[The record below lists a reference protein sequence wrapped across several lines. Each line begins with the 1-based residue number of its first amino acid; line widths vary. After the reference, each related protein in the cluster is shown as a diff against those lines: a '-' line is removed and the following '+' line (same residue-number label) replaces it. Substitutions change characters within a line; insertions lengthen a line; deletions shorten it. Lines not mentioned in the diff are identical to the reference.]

1 MKADLLII
9 EECNKLKEIDIGS
22 NCFSNDEYTN
32 KTNKTLFQVK
42 NCKELIELN
51 IGNNS
56 FNSILQSIKF
66 LMIVLMI
73 ILFSLI
79 MMFAAGGGGV

>member
-22 NCFSNDEYTN
+22 NCFSNEEYTN
-32 KTNKTLFQVK
+32 NTNKTLFQVK
-42 NCKELIELN
+42 NCKELIELK

-56 FNSILQSIKF
+56 FNSIIDL
-66 LMIVLMI
+66 VE
-73 ILFSLI
+73 LI
-79 MMFAAGGGGV
+79 RKKKELID

>member
-1 MKADLLII
+1 MVNCII
-9 EECNKLKEIDIGS
+9 FHIS

-32 KTNKTLFQVK
+32 NTNKTLFQVK

-56 FNSILQSIKF
+56 FNSIIDL
-66 LMIVLMI
+66 VE
-73 ILFSLI
+73 LI
-79 MMFAAGGGGV
+79 RKKKELID